1 MCLKWSMKRRWIN
14 DLNQPI
20 YKTVIMRFRLA
31 LLTVVLLMT
40 PLAVSAQHV
49 LTLDEAISRGLKN
62 NHGILIA
69 AERLNILEN
78 NLTPG
83 NAGMLPSVT
92 LDASR
97 QYTLTNVNQV
107 YQDGRTL
114 ETDGIKAN
122 TYSLGPRLD
131 WTLFDGMGMFINRD
145 KLQNLKEIGDNRYRA
160 QVEWT
165 VAEITTTYA
174 DLTRQQQI
182 LNVLLESIDI
192 SKQRLKIAE
201 DKFDVGSGARVQVL
215 QAQVALNEDESAWR
229 NQQVLV
235 QNTMVALNV
244 LMGHQPEAT
253 YTVSDRIEID
263 GALDFSEL
271 TIGVLEANP
280 DLLIARQNE
289 LNARLDARLIQSER
303 LPVLSA
309 NAGYSFTGS
318 ENSAGFFVEQ
328 NNRGL
333 SYGLTARV
341 PLFDGFN
348 LNRRVQNA
356 RIDTKIAEIER
367 EQLELDLI
375 AALTSVYTQY
385 ANALELIELEEQNL
399 LVAQENAA
407 IALDRFQLGTYT
419 PVELREAQQ
428 ALLNTESRLV
438 IARYNA
444 KATETQLLLM
454 SGKIGR

>member
-1 MCLKWSMKRRWIN
+1 
-14 DLNQPI
+14 
-20 YKTVIMRFRLA
+20 MRFRFA
-31 LLTVVLLMT
+31 FLTVVLLMT
-40 PLAVSAQHV
+40 PIGVSAQEF
-49 LTLDEAISRGLKN
+49 LTLDDAIAMGLQH
-62 NHGILIA
+62 NHGILLA
-69 AERLNILEN
+69 TERLNILEN
-78 NLTPG
+78 DLTPG
-83 NAGMLPSVT
+83 NAGMLPTLT

-97 QYTLTNVNQV
+97 QFTVTNVNQV
-107 YQDGRTL
+107 FQDGRTL
-114 ETDGIKAN
+114 ETDGINAN
-122 TYSLGPRLD
+122 TYNVGPRLD
-131 WTLFDGMGMFINRD
+131 WTLFDGLGMFINRD
-145 KLQNLKEIGDNRYRA
+145 RLINLKEIGDNQYRA

-174 DLTRQQQI
+174 DITRQQQI
-182 LNVLLESIDI
+182 LDVLLESIDI

-201 DKFDVGSGARVQVL
+201 DKFDVGSGARVEVL

-229 NQQVLV
+229 NQQVVV
-235 QNTMVALNV
+235 QNTKVALNV
-244 LMGHQPEAT
+244 LMGQQPDAIF
-253 YTVSDRIEID
+253 TVSDRID
-263 GALDFSEL
+263 VGGALDFNEL
-271 TIGVLEANP
+271 TANALAANP

-289 LNARLDARLIQSER
+289 LNARLDARRIQSER
-303 LPVLSA
+303 LPVVSA

-333 SYGLTARV
+333 SYGLTARL

-367 EQLELDLI
+367 EQLELDLL
-375 AALTSVYTQY
+375 ASLTGLYSQY
-385 ANALELIELEEQNL
+385 ANSLELIELEQQNL

-444 KATETQLLLM
+444 KATETQLLLI
-454 SGKIGR
+454 SGKIVRL

>member
-1 MCLKWSMKRRWIN
+1 
-14 DLNQPI
+14 
-20 YKTVIMRFRLA
+20 MRFRFA
-31 LLTVVLLMT
+31 FLTVVLLMM
-40 PLAVSAQHV
+40 PIGVSAQEM
-49 LTLDEAISRGLKN
+49 LTLDDAIAKGLQH
-62 NHGILIA
+62 NHGIIIA
-69 AERLNILEN
+69 SERLNILEN

-83 NAGMLPSVT
+83 NAGMLPSVS

-97 QYTLTNVNQV
+97 QFTLTDVNQV

-114 ETDGIKAN
+114 ETNGIKAN
-122 TYSLGPRLD
+122 TYSIGPRLD

-145 KLQNLKEIGDNRYRA
+145 RLQNLKEIGDNQYRA

-165 VAEITTTYA
+165 VAEITTTYV
-174 DLTRQQQI
+174 DITRQQQI
-182 LNVLLESIDI
+182 LDVLLESIDI

-201 DKFDVGSGARVQVL
+201 DKFDVGSGARVEVL

-229 NQQVLV
+229 NQQVVV
-235 QNTMVALNV
+235 QNTKVALNV
-244 LMGHQPEAT
+244 LMGRQPDAMFA
-253 YTVSDRIEID
+253 VSDRID
-263 GALDFSEL
+263 VGGALDFNEL
-271 TIGVLEANP
+271 TAGALEANP

-289 LNARLDARLIQSER
+289 LNSRLDARRIQSER
-303 LPVLSA
+303 LPVVSA

-333 SYGLTARV
+333 SYGLTARL

-356 RIDTKIAEIER
+356 RIETKIAEIER
-367 EQLELDLI
+367 EQLELDLL
-375 AALTSVYTQY
+375 ASLTGLYSQY
-385 ANALELIELEEQNL
+385 ANSLELIELEQQNL

-444 KATETQLLLM
+444 KATETQLLLI
-454 SGKIGR
+454 SGKIVH